1 VSIPKDEL
9 DKLSSVSVNPTYAD
23 NDTLTEKVI
32 DGTGKP
38 ADEEFINPVQTEYPD
53 GEPVQYAQA
62 NITKKITGV
71 VSDAIQSGV
80 DAYSNKMGAGDAIRS
95 PSQKKKKKEK
105 INITGENPIATTD
118 TSGNVLIRSMSL
130 EELEEIKSFMK
141 SEIDFDVVL
150 PNLEKISSDAKF
162 KVKGEDGTFKL
173 TTKGDTADVQ
183 FKKLIAA
190 MYEHYKKQAGP
201 DGKPLLQ
208 KGERGFDQIIAD
220 ANKIGSTDIML
231 QLLERKP
238 GDRLFSDAQLL
249 AARRTVLSFEI
260 LAQKAL
266 RKYEKSGEA
275 VDMAKALQALNI
287 SAYAQIQ
294 LVGAQEDIG
303 RALVSNKI
311 IASPGKSRINALRTW
326 MDTNTVSDFTAVI
339 SDKNVHQFI
348 EANGGEDAVRTMLVA
363 YKYLP
368 NDKTRNKFLRNT
380 FLETAKMT
388 PRMIMEIYQT
398 ALLSSGVTHAYNAAG
413 TAVMMELQMIE
424 RFFMGEFGESWQM
437 LKAHATYFPQAL
449 MAMSHAFIHEKSLT
463 ENVSKLDVS
472 GRSITRHAFGL
483 RNRLMGEGGGNI
495 ESAAALS
502 IDGFGILMRAMGY
515 RPMIAIDEFFKTMG
529 RGMQMDALA
538 HNAASLAAKQ
548 KREQLIK
555 EGVLSTKEINKQAQA
570 VYKSTFFKT
579 QGSQGTFDEASEFAR
594 MITFQDDLPGTLG
607 KASGFFNNPIIKI
620 WVPFYKTPTQIV
632 RRVSE
637 RTPLAL
643 MMPSVV
649 RDKLINGNAREKKE
663 ALVRMTTGAALFSTT
678 MYLSSGG
685 YDEDFV
691 ITGYGPRDKKQRS
704 RWLENNEPYSIGL
717 RNPETN
723 EWTWVSYAR
732 YDPVA
737 GVLAMAAD
745 GTDILYNLDN
755 DDTALDIILGGG
767 TATMKYT
774 ATALPMTQFIGEMV
788 DLAGSKFESHESKT
802 ERLVQLLAKQTFMAG
817 GIVKEHVM
825 SGGFGGVQIKGS
837 IERSGLGEGA
847 KFGDMTL
854 GSEYGSSI
862 IPAEQY
868 QDVDIPFWDRPVGL
882 YPITRAYYEMINSIC
897 SKTSGCSSD
906 LPVKVNR
913 WNEPLPQTRGTGWE
927 LIQPWRIIKKP
938 GANEINKELE
948 KLQFA
953 FPYLS
958 QTMGEPQIR
967 LNAEQY
973 ARYVELYNDPSKSP
987 YATEYFKTQIYSGGE
1002 SLMPKNVVVTLKETI
1017 KSDAYKNMMI
1027 QSTSNIGAVTEPASR
1042 AHRID
1047 ILKGIDNEYK
1057 SYAKDLMV
1065 YEFPELAALIQQR
1078 DSFKQ
1083 EMGTNPRLLIKP
1095 SLGETEAAAEQNIR
1109 ELFGVR

>member
-1 VSIPKDEL
+1 MSIPKDEI
-9 DKLSSVSVNPTYAD
+9 DKQSSVVVDPQYPQGGDVPTE
-23 NDTLTEKVI
+23 TVI
-32 DGTGKP
+32 DGTGQI

-71 VSDAIQSGV
+71 VTDAV
-80 DAYSNKMGAGDAIRS
+80 DAWTNTMGGGDAVRS
-95 PSQKKKKKEK
+95 PSQKKTKEK
-105 INITGENPIATTD
+105 INIKGENPISTTD

-130 EELEEIKSFMK
+130 EELNDVKKFMK
-141 SEIDFDVVL
+141 RDDIDFDVVL
-150 PNLEKISSDAKF
+150 PNLNKIDS
-162 KVKGEDGTFKL
+162 KL
-173 TTKGDTADVQ
+173 EGDTADVQ

-190 MYEHYKKQAGP
+190 MYEHYSKTTGP

-208 KGERGFDQIIAD
+208 KGERGFEQIIAD
-220 ANKIGSTDIML
+220 ANKIGSVDIML

-238 GDRLFSDAQLL
+238 GDRLFSDSQLL

-260 LAQKAL
+260 MAQKSL
-266 RKYEKSGEA
+266 KKYEKSGEA
-275 VDMAKALQALNI
+275 VDMAQALQALNI

-311 IASPGKSRINALRTW
+311 IASPGKSRINALRSW
-326 MDTNTVSDFTAVI
+326 MDTNTVSDFTANI
-339 SDKNVHQFI
+339 SDKNVHEFL
-348 EANGGEDAVRTMLVA
+348 EANGGEDVVRTMLVA
-363 YKYLP
+363 YKNLP

-449 MAMSHAFIHEKSLT
+449 MAMSHALVHEKSLT

-502 IDGFGILMRAMGY
+502 IDGFGIMMRAMGY

-538 HNAASLAAKQ
+538 HGAASDAAKAKRLSMKDSGKTIEQINAAAQ
-548 KREQLIK
+548 K
-555 EGVLSTKEINKQAQA
+555 VYQATY
-570 VYKSTFFKT
+570 VKT
-579 QGSQGTFDEASEFAR
+579 QNSQGTFDEASEFAR

-607 KASGFFNNPIIKI
+607 SASSFFNNPIVKI

-643 MMPSVV
+643 MMPSVM
-649 RDKLINGNAREKKE
+649 RDKIINGNAREKKE
-663 ALVRMTTGAALFSTT
+663 ALVRMTTGMALFGTT
-678 MYLSSGG
+678 MYVASGG
-685 YDEDFV
+685 YDENFV
-691 ITGYGPRDKKQRS
+691 INGYGPRDKEQRR
-704 RWLENNEPYSIGL
+704 RWLENNEPYSIGI

-723 EWTWVSYAR
+723 KWDFISYAR

-737 GVLAMAAD
+737 GTLAMAAD
-745 GTDILYNLDN
+745 ATDIIYNLDN
-755 DDTALDIILGGG
+755 DDTALDIMIGGG
-767 TATMKYT
+767 AATMKYT

-788 DLAGSKFESHESKT
+788 DLAGSKFESHESKM
-802 ERLVQLLAKQTFMAG
+802 ERLVQLLTKQTFMAG

-825 SGGFGGVQIKGS
+825 SGGLGGVQIKGS
-837 IERSGLGEGA
+837 IERSGYGEGA

-862 IPAEQY
+862 IPDDQY
-868 QDVDIPFWDRPVGL
+868 KDIDMPFWDRPTGM
-882 YPITRAYYEMINSIC
+882 YPITRAYYEMLNSIC
-897 SKTSGCSSD
+897 SKTSGCSSE
-906 LPVKVNR
+906 LPVKTNR

-927 LIQPWRIIKKP
+927 LIQPWRIMTKP
-938 GANEINKELE
+938 GANKINKELE
-948 KLQFA
+948 TLSFA

-967 LNAEQY
+967 LNAKQY
-973 ARYVELYNDPSKSP
+973 ARYVELYNDPAKSP
-987 YATEYFKTQIYSGGE
+987 FAQEYFKTNIYSGGE
-1002 SLMPKNVVVTLKETI
+1002 SLMPRNVVETLKETI
-1017 KSDAYKNMMI
+1017 NNDAYKNMMI
-1027 QSTSNIGAVTEPASR
+1027 QSTSTIGAVTEPASR
-1042 AHRID
+1042 AHRIE

-1095 SLGETEAAAEQNIR
+1095 SLGEVEAAREQNIK
-1109 ELFGVR
+1109 ELFGVGK